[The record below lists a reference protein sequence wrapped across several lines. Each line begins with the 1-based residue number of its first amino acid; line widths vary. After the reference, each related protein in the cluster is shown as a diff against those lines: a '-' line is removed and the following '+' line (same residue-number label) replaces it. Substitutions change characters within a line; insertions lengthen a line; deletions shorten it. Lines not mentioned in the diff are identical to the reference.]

1 VPRERG
7 WEDRAL
13 ILANSATRTESSSL
27 VRRIVVW
34 PRLGAVILRL
44 CTASYPA
51 AVPLPLPL
59 RSVAARYAA
68 AVTCVA
74 AALGLT
80 MAARHFI
87 APQVSLLFYAAV
99 VLGAWAGGLGPG
111 LLATLLA
118 VASLDFFF
126 LGPRYAFGGFSA
138 RDAID
143 LVVFASIAALTSA
156 LNSALAGYQRKTADA
171 EAATRAKSAFLAAV
185 SHDLRSPLHAILGYA
200 ELIGSG
206 AHGPVT
212 PEQRRDLDR
221 IVYCQRHLL
230 SLITDLL
237 DIAQIEAGTLPLH
250 LAPLRAADA
259 IARAIALVEPQLRE
273 KGLTLVGPSADALP
287 PVRADADR
295 LIQILVNLLG
305 NAVKFTDAGLVG
317 IQTSAARDV
326 VAITVWDTGPG
337 IPLGDER
344 RIFDP
349 FVQGASGPRPSHGA
363 GLGLAISRDLARA
376 MRGDL
381 TLAPRPERGAAFT
394 LTLPRAD
401 LEHEG
406 VTPLPTAWMLHPR
419 PPAAPIRRAGGQ

>member
-1 VPRERG
+1 
-7 WEDRAL
+7 
-13 ILANSATRTESSSL
+13 
-27 VRRIVVW
+27 
-34 PRLGAVILRL
+34 
-44 CTASYPA
+44 
-51 AVPLPLPL
+51 
-59 RSVAARYAA
+59 VA
-68 AVTCVA
+68 CVA

-99 VLGAWAGGLGPG
+99 VLSAWVGGLGPG

-126 LGPRYAFGGFSA
+126 LGPGYAFGGFSA

-156 LNSALAGYQRKTADA
+156 LNSALAGNQRKTADA

-185 SHDLRSPLHAILGYA
+185 SHDLRSPLNAILGYA

-206 AHGPVT
+206 AHGSVT

-221 IVYCQRHLL
+221 IVSCQRHLL

-250 LAPLRAADA
+250 VAPVRAADA
-259 IARAIALVEPQLRE
+259 IARAIALIEPQLGD
-273 KGLTLVGPSADALP
+273 KGLSLVGPPADGLP
-287 PVRADADR
+287 LVLADADR
-295 LIQILVNLLG
+295 LVQILVNLLG
-305 NAVKFTDAGLVG
+305 NAVKFTESGLVG
-317 IQTSAARDV
+317 IQTGAGRDA

-337 IPLGDER
+337 IPPGEER

-349 FVQGASGPRPSHGA
+349 FVQGATGLRGARGA

-376 MRGDL
+376 MRGEL
-381 TLAPRPERGAAFT
+381 ALAPKPERGAAFT

-401 LEHEG
+401 LEHDG
-406 VTPLPTAWMLHPR
+406 VTPLPTAWMLGPR
-419 PPAAPIRRAGGQ
+419 PPAAPSTARAPARRAGGQ